1 MKGTKTGGRTKGTP
15 NKLTEAVTDLLN
27 GLLAQGLACDPIEF
41 LARVVAND
49 KAFFH
54 RRGDIPFGVRL
65 KAACELAPYRAP
77 KRKAI
82 EVAAIGGATPVIIV
96 PAKLPTETWEQ
107 KAEQV
112 RQAQLATI
120 QEHLSKEST

>member
-1 MKGTKTGGRTKGTP
+1 MAKGNKTGGRTKGTP

-27 GLLAQGLACDPIEF
+27 GLLAQGLQCDPIEF

-49 KAFFH
+49 KAFFN

-82 EVAAIGGATPVIIV
+82 EVTGAGGASPVLII
-96 PAKLPTETWEQ
+96 PDKQPNETWEQ
-107 KAEQV
+107 RAAQIRAEQ
-112 RQAQLATI
+112 QKKL
-120 QEHLSKEST
+120 QELML